1 MKQIIRSLLR
11 QFIFW
16 ILFFDVSRIVFL
28 IYYSGQLSTQKIRF
42 FEILGTFYYSFP
54 LDMAVACYFLI
65 IPFFILALQLFFN
78 VKWLNVVNKIYT
90 SVMVFMYSLSVAG
103 ELGIYEEWQSKL
115 SVKAV
120 KYLEHPAEVY
130 NSAQTGSFF
139 LLIAILIL
147 LTAAGIVCYVKWFHR
162 DVAVTK
168 RNPWYTGVFLLL
180 TPGLL
185 ALGSRGG
192 VQEIPINQSESYF
205 SHQGILN
212 DVSVN
217 NAFNFFVSFIENY
230 RVIDK
235 NPYHFMDSGKARD
248 IVKGIY
254 RTEKDTTLC
263 VLNNP
268 QPNIVLIILES
279 FSADLIESLGAKP
292 GITPEF
298 KKLEKEGLSFTRLY
312 SSGMRSEQGMASIF
326 GGFPS
331 HPISCSVVQPEKYPA
346 LPKLPELIKEKG
358 YFTSFYFGGQLI
370 YGNIKGYIYS
380 NGFDRIVEGTDFPRD
395 FPRGKLGIPDGYVLD
410 YLAKELGKNQQP
422 FFSAVFTISSHSP
435 YDQPY
440 EKPLKWGGSENDFIN
455 SAYYT
460 DHCLGEFFK
469 TVRNTAWY
477 KNTLFVLLADHSHSS
492 YYNWYPGQ
500 KQYRRIPML
509 LLGGALKEEYQGTVC
524 NKLGNN
530 YDFPATLLTQL
541 GISDTAFHW
550 SKNLL
555 NPYSPEF
562 AYFSN
567 ENGYGWIRPGMQ
579 YSLDIGKEWIYA
591 DEVPA
596 GKKELM
602 KTEGEAYLQCVF
614 EDYLAQ

>member
-42 FEILGTFYYSFP
+42 SEILGTFYYSFP

-65 IPFFILALQLFFN
+65 IPFLILALQLFFN
-78 VKWLNVVNKIYT
+78 VKWLNVVNKVYT
-90 SVMVFMYSLSVAG
+90 SVVVFMYSLSVAG

-115 SVKAV
+115 SYKAV

-139 LLIAILIL
+139 LLIMILVL

-162 DVAVTK
+162 DVSVTK
-168 RNPWYTGVFLLL
+168 RNPWYAGAFILLM
-180 TPGLL
+180 PGLL

-192 VQEIPINQSESYF
+192 IQEIPINQSESYF

-235 NPYHFMDSGKARD
+235 NPYHFMDSVKARD
-248 IVKGIY
+248 IVRGIY
-254 RTEKDTTLC
+254 HTEKDTTLF

-268 QPNIVLIILES
+268 KPNIVLVILES
-279 FSADLIESLGAKP
+279 YSADLIESLGAKP

-298 KKLEKEGLSFTRLY
+298 KKLEKEGLLFTRLY

-331 HPISCSVVQPEKYPA
+331 HPVSCSVVQPEKYPA
-346 LPKLPELIKEKG
+346 LPKLPALIKEKG

-370 YGNIKGYIYS
+370 YGNIKGYIYY

-410 YLAKELGKNQQP
+410 YLAKELGKNHQP
-422 FFSAVFTISSHSP
+422 FFTAVFTISSHSP

-440 EKPLKWGGSENDFIN
+440 EKPLTWGGSENDFIN

-469 TVRNTAWY
+469 TVRNTPWY
-477 KNTLFVLLADHSHSS
+477 QNTLFVLLADHSHSS

-500 KQYRRIPML
+500 MQYRRIPML
-509 LLGGALKEEYQGTVC
+509 LLGGALKEEFKGTVC

-541 GISDTAFHW
+541 RISDTAFHW

-562 AYFSN
+562 AYFAN

-579 YSLDIGKEWIYA
+579 YSLDIGKDWIYA
-591 DEVPA
+591 NEVPA